1 MRLFLDQTKYNII
14 AHNIMSPLYLFSSLV
29 IKVFKFSCDRVIMA
43 RQRTFALKNSIK
55 ITSSGD
61 KILMSILRSVVL
73 YYVSTFQ
80 TYAIHLDKEADR
92 P

>member
-1 MRLFLDQTKYNII
+1 
-14 AHNIMSPLYLFSSLV
+14 MSPVYLLFSIV

-43 RQRTFALKNSIK
+43 RQRTLALKNSIK
-55 ITSSGD
+55 ITVTGD

-80 TYAIHLDKEADR
+80 TYAINLDKEAGR

>member
-14 AHNIMSPLYLFSSLV
+14 THNILSPVYLFSSIV

-43 RQRTFALKNSIK
+43 RQRTLALKNSIK
-55 ITSSGD
+55 IKSGD

-80 TYAIHLDKEADR
+80 TYAINLDKEAGR